1 MEAIARDERYK
12 AARRAIESTCS
23 HLGFSEES
31 ARVYTAHTADDRV
44 ENFYMRSI
52 VGTGPGGFRSMN
64 YWVSIGDMRVCHPLL
79 ELGRDDLRVHR
90 GRSCAVRD
98 ELGELWRED
107 ATNADTD
114 HFRAFVRHEIVPR
127 AKERVT
133 HACSKRSRAR

>member
-52 VGTGPGGFRSMN
+52 VGTALA
-64 YWVSIGDMRVCHPLL
+64 VPLH
-79 ELGRDDLRVHR
+79 ELLREHR
-90 GRSCAVRD
+90 
-98 ELGELWRED
+98 
-107 ATNADTD
+107 
-114 HFRAFVRHEIVPR
+114 
-127 AKERVT
+127 
-133 HACSKRSRAR
+133 